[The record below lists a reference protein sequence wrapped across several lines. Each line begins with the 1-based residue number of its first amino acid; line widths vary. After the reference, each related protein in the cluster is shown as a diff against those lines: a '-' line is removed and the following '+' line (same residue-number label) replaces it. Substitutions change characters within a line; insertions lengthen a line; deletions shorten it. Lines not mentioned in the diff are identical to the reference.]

1 MYGLIKAIELK
12 TSRVFK
18 FVSKTTLFSMLLSF
32 ILMIDLYV
40 FIAAVIAQVFNP
52 TEKHAIPAPS
62 NKATARIKTYLLTAE
77 TKSRRCPR
85 LTFSFGRIFV
95 FKELTY
101 YLVILFIVIKRK

>member
-1 MYGLIKAIELK
+1 
-12 TSRVFK
+12 
-18 FVSKTTLFSMLLSF
+18 MLLSF
-32 ILMIDLYV
+32 LLMIDLYV
-40 FIAAVIAQVFNP
+40 FIVAVIAQVFNP